1 MEQPVMEAGMEN
13 EALRDG
19 VGLGLL
25 ILIIGAAQMWGA
37 FLGS

>member
-1 MEQPVMEAGMEN
+1 MEN

-25 ILIIGAAQMWGA
+25 ILLIGAVQVWGA
-37 FLGS
+37 VLGV